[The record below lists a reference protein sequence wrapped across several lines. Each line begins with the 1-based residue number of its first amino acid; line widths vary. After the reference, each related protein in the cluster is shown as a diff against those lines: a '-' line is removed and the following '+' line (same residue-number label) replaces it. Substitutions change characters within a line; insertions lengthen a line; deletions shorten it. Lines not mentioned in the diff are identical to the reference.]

1 MQFIETYFEQV
12 VKLFLVMLINAY
24 ILISFQ
30 VAVSKPFLRLEACVV
45 LEIVLRDTLVV
56 QKEEVVYEA
65 VLRWGSYAPE
75 ARFESLKQVLSFVR
89 FPLIGKLI
97 IIIYYSI
104 FVYFFYIARDYLL
117 QNVLDNECVKSSEE
131 LLNIVHASI
140 NYNRSLSSHSSDE
153 DEAFPGIPCSYAVPP
168 IAMSSSPPPANSP
181 MW

>member
-1 MQFIETYFEQV
+1 MFIYV
-12 VKLFLVMLINAY
+12 
-24 ILISFQ
+24 
-30 VAVSKPFLRLEACVV
+30 
-45 LEIVLRDTLVV
+45 D
-56 QKEEVVYEA
+56 
-65 VLRWGSYAPE
+65 
-75 ARFESLKQVLSFVR
+75 
-89 FPLIGKLI
+89 
-97 IIIYYSI
+97 
-104 FVYFFYIARDYLL
+104 RDYLL